1 MNALGDRIR
10 NMLARAIVTLIDDSK
25 GLQTLQVELLADEA
39 QDGVERFGNYG
50 FASRPKAEAEALAA
64 CVGGLRSHMVVIAV
78 EDRRYRLRNL
88 AEGEAALYDDLGQV
102 VHLRRNGILMESPL
116 GVTVKAP
123 QVTVEA
129 DRADITADTVNLGGP
144 GGKAVARVGDP
155 VSGGVIQSGSTKVKA
170 A

>member
-1 MNALGDRIR
+1 MNAIGDRIR
-10 NMLARAIVTLIDDSK
+10 NMLARAIVTLTDDSK

-50 FASRPKAEAEALAA
+50 FASRPHAEAEALAA

-78 EDRRYRLRNL
+78 EDRRYRVRNL
-88 AEGEAALYDDLGQV
+88 AEGEAVLYDDLGQI
-102 VHLRRNGILMESPL
+102 VHLRRDGIMIESPMQ
-116 GVTVKAP
+116 VTVKAP
-123 QVTVEA
+123 LATI
-129 DRADITADTVNLGGP
+129 RADQADIVADTVNLGGP